1 LLNAPLGKREKRK
14 KTPPETGRRRWR
26 KCRGPTCWCQYLFI
40 SKKTGKKSR
49 KQQQQ
54 QEHHHISYSGIKN
67 CLCFHKMKRKQFF
80 D

>member
-1 LLNAPLGKREKRK
+1 MSRPNLLVSVSIYKQKNRE
-14 KTPPETGRRRWR
+14 
-26 KCRGPTCWCQYLFI
+26 
-40 SKKTGKKSR
+40 KSR

>member
-1 LLNAPLGKREKRK
+1 VAQMSRPNLLVSVSIYKQKNRE
-14 KTPPETGRRRWR
+14 
-26 KCRGPTCWCQYLFI
+26 
-40 SKKTGKKSR
+40 KSR